1 MEEVGAFDLHA
12 AFLRRAQRDI
22 KSFLEAFATRLEQS
36 LPGQVEVHRKKDS
49 LFAKTQHVV
58 GITIHLGASRF
69 VLDNSGSVLHLSR
82 CNEVRGIVLKN
93 EELQLPDWLSSLNK
107 ELGTMSANMAGA
119 QGLLH
124 EFLMN

>member
-1 MEEVGAFDLHA
+1 M
-12 AFLRRAQRDI
+12 
-22 KSFLEAFATRLEQS
+22 
-36 LPGQVEVHRKKDS
+36 
-49 LFAKTQHVV
+49 
-58 GITIHLGASRF
+58 GITIHLGANRF
-69 VLDNSGSVLHLSR
+69 VLDNSGHGLHLSR

-107 ELGTMSANMAGA
+107 ELGAMSASIAGA

>member
-1 MEEVGAFDLHA
+1 MEEVGTFDLHA
-12 AFLRRAQRDI
+12 AFLRRAQHDI

-49 LFAKTQHVV
+49 LFAKTSHVA
-58 GITIHLGASRF
+58 GITIHLGSNRF
-69 VLDNSGSVLHLSR
+69 VLENSGNGLHLSR

-93 EELQLPDWLSSLNK
+93 EELQLPDWLASLNK
-107 ELGTMSANMAGA
+107 ELGAMSANMAGA
-119 QGLLH
+119 QGILH

>member
-12 AFLRRAQRDI
+12 AFLRRAERDI
-22 KSFLEAFATRLEQS
+22 KAFLEAFATRLEQS

-58 GITIHLGASRF
+58 GITIHLGANRF
-69 VLDNSGSVLHLSR
+69 VLDNSGHGLQLSR

-93 EELQLPDWLSSLNK
+93 EELQLPDWLSSLDK
-107 ELGTMSANMAGA
+107 ELGAMSAKMAGA
-119 QGLLH
+119 QGILH